1 MSRPYQGQAPKGA
14 SVTSGTVSAGTA
26 ITAAHI
32 DINGFAFPAVALAAS
47 AAARVDQLIALINS
61 AFTITGVWAEKVTS
75 VTYKLTS
82 GAAIT
87 ATLGASATVATFGF
101 VTSISDP
108 LDAQVL
114 LASGNRVKFG
124 SGLVTGDD
132 AYINYGSQ
140 DINVKHAKAM
150 GLLGVAVGADI
161 ELTPAADPTAY
172 VHSWVA

>member
-1 MSRPYQGQAPKGA
+1 MSSPYKGTAPRGA

-32 DINGFAFPAVALAAS
+32 EINGVAFPAVALAAD
-47 AAARVDQLIALINS
+47 AATRVDQLVALINS
-61 AFTITGVWAEKVTS
+61 YFTLTGVWAEKVTS
-75 VTYKLTS
+75 TTYKLLS

-101 VTSISDP
+101 ATSISDP
-108 LDAQVL
+108 LDGQSL
-114 LASGNRVKFG
+114 LAGSNRVKFG
-124 SGLVTGDD
+124 SGVVSGDD

-150 GLLGVAVGADI
+150 GLLGSALGADI
-161 ELTPAADPTAY
+161 EMTPAATPTRTD
-172 VHSWVA
+172 H